1 MAARPKASLKSGLT
15 AGLAAAALA
24 FAADAAGAQTTPTQT
39 PPTQTAPAQTS
50 PAPADPDAPTATARQ
65 VTRPAPADAPPLPTV
80 APDPSQT
87 TAASDAQV
95 DVANDPIPTPRRQQL
110 FISPMGE
117 PFRTEFGRP
126 YPVEAWFEGAD
137 QGHKGYLTLD
147 DFRADAA
154 RFFKVVDEN
163 GDGVVDGF
171 EVGDYETKIAPEIL
185 PQVQDRLA
193 AQDVMTD
200 RELAKSGEHRRKVDE
215 GGDVRKARGG
225 KLTDAMSGA
234 AQYGLLAEPEPV
246 RGSDGNLDFRIT
258 KDEWMDAARRR
269 FDELDKKHDGKLTLE
284 ELPHTPMQQMLED
297 RAKREAKAAAK
308 DKKS

>member
-1 MAARPKASLKSGLT
+1 MAPRSNASLKLT
-15 AGLAAAALA
+15 AGFAAAAVVAL
-24 FAADAAGAQTTPTQT
+24 AAGAAPA
-39 PPTQTAPAQTS
+39 QTAPA
-50 PAPADPDAPTATARQ
+50 PGDPDAPTATARQ
-65 VTRPAPADAPPLPTV
+65 VTRPAPADAPPLPVV
-80 APDPSQT
+80 AADPSQT
-87 TAASDAQV
+87 AQAAPGAQV
-95 DVANDPIPTPRRQQL
+95 EVANDPIPTPRRQQL

-117 PFRTEFGRP
+117 PFRTDFGRP
-126 YPVEAWFEGAD
+126 YPVEAWFANAD
-137 QGHKGYLTLD
+137 RGHKGYLTLD
-147 DFRADAA
+147 DFREDAK

-163 GDGVVDGF
+163 GDGVIDGF

-193 AQDVMTD
+193 AQDVLTD
-200 RELAKSGEHRRKVDE
+200 QELRKAGDHKRKVDQ

-225 KLTDAMSGA
+225 KLTDAMTGA

-269 FDELDKKHDGKLTLE
+269 FDELDKKHDGKLTLD

-308 DKKS
+308 EKKS